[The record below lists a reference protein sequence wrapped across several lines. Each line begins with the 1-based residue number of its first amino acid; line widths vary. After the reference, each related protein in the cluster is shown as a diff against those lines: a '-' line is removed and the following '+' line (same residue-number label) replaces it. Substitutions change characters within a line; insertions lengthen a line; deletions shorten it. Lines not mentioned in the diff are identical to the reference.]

1 LSRVANTYW
10 VDERIRSQ
18 RVARRVVS
26 PSISTVQQ
34 ISLDIIGT
42 RSEVRRR
49 GGIIPSWVVFGMILL
64 ATLAVCITVNMRT
77 RSKVHIASEQFA
89 VMQHDVESLRN
100 VNSALQAE
108 VDRLRSDPKT
118 IEAAARANL
127 NMIRSNEFIVP
138 LE

>member
-1 LSRVANTYW
+1 M
-10 VDERIRSQ
+10 
-18 RVARRVVS
+18 S

-42 RSEVRRR
+42 KSEVRRR

-64 ATLAVCITVNMRT
+64 ATLAVCVTVNMRT
-77 RSKVHIASEQFA
+77 RAKVHIASEQFA
-89 VMQHDVESLRN
+89 AMQHDVQILRN
-100 VNSALQAE
+100 VNNTLQAE

>member
-1 LSRVANTYW
+1 MSRVANTYW
-10 VDERIRSQ
+10 VDERIKSQ
-18 RVARRVVS
+18 RVVRRVS

-42 RSEVRRR
+42 RTEVRRR
-49 GGIIPSWVVFGMILL
+49 GGIIPAWVVFGMILL

-77 RSKVHIASEQFA
+77 RAKVHFASEQFA
-89 VMQHDVESLRN
+89 VMQQDVETLRN
-100 VNSALQAE
+100 VNNALQAE

-127 NMIRSNEFIVP
+127 NMIRTNEFIVP

>member
-1 LSRVANTYW
+1 MSRVANTYW
-10 VDERIRSQ
+10 VDERIKSQ
-18 RVARRVVS
+18 RVVRRVS

-42 RSEVRRR
+42 RTEVRRR

-77 RSKVHIASEQFA
+77 RAKVHFASEQFA
-89 VMQHDVESLRN
+89 VMQQDVETLRN
-100 VNSALQAE
+100 VNNALQAE

-127 NMIRSNEFIVP
+127 NMIRTNEFIVP